1 MWVQQR
7 SVAEGGRMMV
17 GDALRY
23 TCGPR
28 ESEGAIESE
37 LNQRGRGRERGGG
50 SHLGEGM
57 VPAVQPNS
65 Q

>member
-1 MWVQQR
+1 
-7 SVAEGGRMMV
+7 MMV